1 MLTDH
6 ELITRMLDDYEE
18 SLSDKERGA
27 FSDMRPRAALTEKQ
41 RGWVR
46 SVAERLGIQV
56 APARNVFSSMTEAQQ
71 REHAAQVRTR
81 LPWERAGYAKALRPP
96 GK

>member
-6 ELITRMLDDYEE
+6 ELIARMLDDYEE
-18 SLSDKERGA
+18 QLSDRERGA
-27 FSDMRPRAALTEKQ
+27 FEDMRPRAALTEKQ

-56 APARNVFSSMTEAQQ
+56 APARNVFSSMPEAQR
-71 REHAAQVRTR
+71 REHLSQVRTC
-81 LPWERAGYAKALRPP
+81 LPWECSGYSKVLRPP

>member
-6 ELITRMLDDYEE
+6 ELIARMLDDYEE
-18 SLSDKERGA
+18 HLSDKERGA
-27 FSDMRPRAALTEKQ
+27 FEDMRSRAALTDKQ

-56 APARNVFSSMTEAQQ
+56 APAANVFSTMPESQR
-71 REHAAQVRTR
+71 REHVSQVRTR
-81 LPWERAGYAKALRPP
+81 LPWERVGYDKPLRPP